1 MIFNTFASFIH
12 GYIKGRDSFINR
24 SKTYIKMVLVI
35 NNCLS
40 RMCLSK
46 LINFNHKINV
56 IPRAVKALIA
66 GTIEQRTIINSL
78 KTNIFN

>member
-1 MIFNTFASFIH
+1 
-12 GYIKGRDSFINR
+12 
-24 SKTYIKMVLVI
+24 MVLVV

-40 RMCLSK
+40 HVCLSK
-46 LINFNHKINV
+46 LINFNDKINI
-56 IPRAVKALIA
+56 IPRAVKALRA